1 MKKEQKRALSLDA
14 FRGYSILTMVL
25 SSGIVFGVLPAWMY
39 HAQEGPRSNFLFDES
54 FFCISWVDL
63 FFNLFFFGM

>member
-39 HAQEGPRSNFLFDES
+39 HAQEGPRSNFLFDE
-54 FFCISWVDL
+54 
-63 FFNLFFFGM
+63 

>member
-39 HAQEGPRSNFLFDES
+39 HAQGLVPTFFLMS
-54 FFCISWVDL
+54 LSMAL
-63 FFNLFFFGM
+63 HG